1 MLALS
6 ELLSC
11 ACCFVRY
18 GDKERLLLVNEAF
31 ASVVQMMKKQ
41 LHCFELASQVFV
53 WQRPATVGACVDGLF
68 SSQLILA

>member
-18 GDKERLLLVNEAF
+18 GNNERFLIANEAF
-31 ASVVQMMKKQ
+31 ASLTQVMKKQ
-41 LHCFELASQVFV
+41 LQYFKLASQVFI
-53 WQRPATVGACVDGLF
+53 WQGTTAVGAFG
-68 SSQLILA
+68 